1 MKNVQEVN
9 KYLANLAIWNVK
21 LHNLHFN
28 VVGSQFVPTHEYL
41 ESVYDNA
48 FEYYDAVAEALKMA
62 GEEPVVRIS
71 EYLKLATIEE
81 LDGRAFSVK
90 EVYEILQADFKLM
103 YDLALKIREE
113 AGEEDNF
120 ALSNLMEDHIEY
132 YTKQLWFLRASLA

>member
-48 FEYYDAVAEALKMA
+48 FEYYDAVAEALEMA

-103 YDLALKIREE
+103 SDLALKIREE